1 MEKVLQVEVIAKKL
15 EIKNGANKG
24 KSFIGFK
31 AITVG
36 GKLIDCSFTQAVT
49 NQPKEEGRYIL
60 SVAADKMNIDKNSLF
75 PKLWIQ
81 EVKSFVTKSSQSKVD
96 DTIVSMF
103 KESLPF

>member
-1 MEKVLQVEVIAKKL
+1 
-15 EIKNGANKG
+15 
-24 KSFIGFK
+24 
-31 AITVG
+31 
-36 GKLIDCSFTQAVT
+36 
-49 NQPKEEGRYIL
+49 
-60 SVAADKMNIDKNSLF
+60 MNIDKNSLF